1 MARTTARSSRQNVDS
16 SFKMPAGVKIYCCV
30 FVVSPFA
37 RCDILRAM
45 SEMRDAPGWPVRPQR
60 TVPGVRPLDGELLR
74 SWLKKK
80 QSGARALKLLA
91 AIGSMAA
98 GLLVLFVSFWVAY
111 GVIWF
116 ISFSFYRLKHRVIL
130 AIAGAFMALVIAVG
144 ARQNRQSIEPLD
156 RQNALARDMD
166 ITLTPWTRYGMSY
179 TTNAAKAAEFEIRSV
194 ASVVNYILCGGVI
207 LLLGGVA
214 RFREFWRM
222 KGLDLEDCARVIG
235 VLHAAGRRQSFAQ
248 ILEQLPGL
256 NPVIVFEHLR
266 SIEGVL
272 FLSND
277 PPGLTLHPDLKEE
290 LLGLVRKTESQSTAQ
305 A

>member
-1 MARTTARSSRQNVDS
+1 M
-16 SFKMPAGVKIYCCV
+16 
-30 FVVSPFA
+30 
-37 RCDILRAM
+37 
-45 SEMRDAPGWPVRPQR
+45 
-60 TVPGVRPLDGELLR
+60 
-74 SWLKKK
+74 
-80 QSGARALKLLA
+80 
-91 AIGSMAA
+91 
-98 GLLVLFVSFWVAY
+98 
-111 GVIWF
+111 
-116 ISFSFYRLKHRVIL
+116 
-130 AIAGAFMALVIAVG
+130 G

-179 TTNAAKAAEFEIRSV
+179 TSNAAKAAEFEIRSV

-222 KGLDLEDCARVIG
+222 KGLDLEDCARVFG
-235 VLHAAGRRQSFAQ
+235 VLHATGRRQSFAQ